1 MYSERFRVCRLSRSD
16 QKDGRLIYEPDYD
29 YYENL
34 SGGVIGG
41 GVLGP
46 SSIDDPYNP
55 SLVTPYR
62 PPFIMPGQG

>member
-34 SGGVIGG
+34 SGVTEI
-41 GVLGP
+41 
-46 SSIDDPYNP
+46 I
-55 SLVTPYR
+55 SL
-62 PPFIMPGQG
+62 FAIQKL